1 MTTRITVIRGDI
13 TTQDVDAIVNAANE
27 GCLGG
32 GGVDGAIHRA
42 AGHELVEACTRL
54 PEVAPHVRCPMGSA
68 VITPGFRLPAR
79 FVIHAVG
86 PRWGMHDAPA
96 LLASAFRASLDLS
109 EREGLRMVA
118 LPAISCGVFRFP
130 VDLAARLAAEVCR
143 ERERDLDEIR
153 FVLFDDETRDV
164 FGRAIG
170 GAACAARE
178 DEGA

>member
-1 MTTRITVIRGDI
+1 MTTRITVARGDI
-13 TTQDVDAIVNAANE
+13 TQQAVDAIVNAANE

-42 AGHELVEACTRL
+42 AGRELVEACRRL
-54 PEVAPHVRCPMGSA
+54 PEVVPHVRCPTGGA

-96 LLASAFRASLDLS
+96 LLASAFRASLDLA
-109 EREGLRMVA
+109 EKEGLRTIA

-130 VDLAARLAAEVCR
+130 VDLAARLAAAVCR
-143 ERERDLDEIR
+143 ERERGLDEIR
-153 FVLFDDETRDV
+153 FVLFDDETCDV

-170 GAACAARE
+170 GDAWRASA
-178 DEGA
+178 EG